1 MSDGNDGGTAASQS
15 GTARPA
21 GAVGKAVVGRA
32 AVDGAE
38 KPSPASTSPASGGGA
53 PVPASGSTTP
63 PAQARKNAPQLPS
76 GSSGKGS
83 ESKDT
88 APSMS
93 GSLRPSV
100 VQAPGGSK
108 NAGDPAKTSALPAAP
123 SIKTGDTPQLSRPG
137 VSARPGSGAGTA
149 SVPAAKA
156 SAPVSG
162 SARPVGAPA
171 AATTTFGSA
180 GGASAP
186 PAAGAAGVAGAARA
200 QVGEAVRNVR
210 ATVAAAASRG
220 PRRAR
225 LQLKKIDPW
234 SVMKFS
240 FAVSLVLF
248 IVAIVA
254 TALLYGV
261 LDALGVFKSLNATI
275 GQLTA
280 TQDQTATAT
289 AAQNSSTQGFA
300 ITAKLVIGSAAVL
313 GAVNMVLFTALATL
327 GAFIYN
333 VCADL
338 VGGIEVTLA
347 ERD

>member
-1 MSDGNDGGTAASQS
+1 MPGSGIGAAGAGHAATTASGSAGTA
-15 GTARPA
+15 TAPTGQAAPA
-21 GAVGKAVVGRA
+21 GA
-32 AVDGAE
+32 
-38 KPSPASTSPASGGGA
+38 T
-53 PVPASGSTTP
+53 
-63 PAQARKNAPQLPS
+63 AR
-76 GSSGKGS
+76 
-83 ESKDT
+83 T
-88 APSMS
+88 
-93 GSLRPSV
+93 
-100 VQAPGGSK
+100 
-108 NAGDPAKTSALPAAP
+108 
-123 SIKTGDTPQLSRPG
+123 
-137 VSARPGSGAGTA
+137 
-149 SVPAAKA
+149 
-156 SAPVSG
+156 
-162 SARPVGAPA
+162 
-171 AATTTFGSA
+171 
-180 GGASAP
+180 
-186 PAAGAAGVAGAARA
+186 

-248 IVAIVA
+248 IVSVVA
-254 TALLYGV
+254 TALLYTV
-261 LDALGVFKSLNATI
+261 LDALGVFDSLNETI

-280 TQDQTATAT
+280 SADQSAAAT
-289 AAQNSSTQGFA
+289 SDFA
-300 ITAKLVIGSAAVL
+300 INAQLVIGSAALL

>member
-1 MSDGNDGGTAASQS
+1 M
-15 GTARPA
+15 A
-21 GAVGKAVVGRA
+21 GA
-32 AVDGAE
+32 
-38 KPSPASTSPASGGGA
+38 
-53 PVPASGSTTP
+53 
-63 PAQARKNAPQLPS
+63 
-76 GSSGKGS
+76 
-83 ESKDT
+83 
-88 APSMS
+88 
-93 GSLRPSV
+93 
-100 VQAPGGSK
+100 
-108 NAGDPAKTSALPAAP
+108 SA
-123 SIKTGDTPQLSRPG
+123 
-137 VSARPGSGAGTA
+137 GAG
-149 SVPAAKA
+149 AA
-156 SAPVSG
+156 
-162 SARPVGAPA
+162 
-171 AATTTFGSA
+171 A
-180 GGASAP
+180 GGA
-186 PAAGAAGVAGAARA
+186 AAGGAATSILKGGPPTGAPSSARA

-248 IVAIVA
+248 IVAVVA
-254 TALLYGV
+254 TALLYTV
-261 LDALGVFKSLNATI
+261 LDALGVFKSLNDTI

-280 TQDQTATAT
+280 TQDQAGSTG
-289 AAQNSSTQGFA
+289 AAASQGFT
-300 ITAKLVIGSAAVL
+300 ITAKLVIGSAALL

>member
-1 MSDGNDGGTAASQS
+1 
-15 GTARPA
+15 
-21 GAVGKAVVGRA
+21 VVR
-32 AVDGAE
+32 
-38 KPSPASTSPASGGGA
+38 AST
-53 PVPASGSTTP
+53 
-63 PAQARKNAPQLPS
+63 PQLPA
-76 GSSGKGS
+76 
-83 ESKDT
+83 
-88 APSMS
+88 APSAAPAAEPDTKTS
-93 GSLRPSV
+93 ITGGLRPSV
-100 VQAPGGSK
+100 VQTPSSRP
-108 NAGDPAKTSALPAAP
+108 DPAKTSALPAAP
-123 SIKTGDTPQLSRPG
+123 VQKTADATQIARQGTGSRP
-137 VSARPGSGAGTA
+137 SASASASVPPAKAAVPGAKVTRPATGPVPGAGAGTSA
-149 SVPAAKA
+149 FPAGAA
-156 SAPVSG
+156 AGVSG
-162 SARPVGAPA
+162 G
-171 AATTTFGSA
+171 
-180 GGASAP
+180 
-186 PAAGAAGVAGAARA
+186 AAGAAGAART

-248 IVAIVA
+248 IVAVVA
-254 TALLYGV
+254 TALLYTV
-261 LDALGVFKSLNATI
+261 LDALGVFKSLNDTI

-280 TQDQTATAT
+280 TQDQTGTPGAAAATA
-289 AAQNSSTQGFA
+289 QGFT
-300 ITAKLVIGSAAVL
+300 ITAKLVIGAAALL